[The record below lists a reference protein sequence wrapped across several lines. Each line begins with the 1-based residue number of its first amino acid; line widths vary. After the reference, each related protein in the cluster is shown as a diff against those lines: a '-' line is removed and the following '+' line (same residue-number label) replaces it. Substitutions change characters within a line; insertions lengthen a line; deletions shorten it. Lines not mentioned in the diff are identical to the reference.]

1 MAQPKGRAALLPL
14 QLSLLCAPQRAAQP
28 YFASSPK
35 PSSDDAVREQSGAA
49 WALTVVFGVFN
60 MSFPNFC
67 FTPTA
72 DSLSPVLPSFQNR
85 FFRYS
90 S

>member
-14 QLSLLCAPQRAAQP
+14 QLSLLCAPQRA
-28 YFASSPK
+28 
-35 PSSDDAVREQSGAA
+35 SDDAVREQSGAA